1 MASFFW
7 SNMMKKGGGGEKDGG
22 KLSSS
27 RSSTPRVG
35 KAVSAENASKDI
47 SESRDMYRNHRE
59 QTLKDYQIMIEYK
72 HLKQHVPPGVYVLPS
87 FENMR
92 KWCGVI
98 FLRAGFWK
106 TGVFRFSIEMPPNY
120 PGDGARPTI
129 KFLNQ
134 VFHPLVDYRTGEV
147 DLATRFPNWVGGEH
161 YVLFCLKYLKQ
172 MFYLPQA
179 SNGDGKFILQ
189 MITEGRTK
197 NDEATRLW
205 LTEKKRFM
213 EMHLQRMM
221 ETRVFYQWLKKF
233 YISRHPHH
241 HHERTCRRNPLSR
254 YNVHERRKQCK
265 NGPDFENLIR
275 SNRKKN
281 ATTSMPTV
289 QVDHTTYS
297 QIDRRSNVVWN
308 PIKKKRK
315 RGREVLRELDG
326 LENMSLETPPKRLR
340 KRRFYG
346 DEKSTQ
352 LMQTPLSRFIS
363 QCSEKAR
370 RKEGRCS
377 TNQLSQ

>member
-1 MASFFW
+1 MKASVQRFNFLKRAALLSVYIPIASFGTFFFSFVESAVLYIHIKGRDTMASFFW

-35 KAVSAENASKDI
+35 KAVSAEDASKDI

-213 EMHLQRMM
+213 EMAAESAQISTKSEILYSP
-221 ETRVFYQWLKKF
+221 EVDTSLKF
-233 YISRHPHH
+233 GIYTPA
-241 HHERTCRRNPLSR
+241 HEAIREHVLKTGSAHGFQHSSPS
-254 YNVHERRKQCK
+254 KQTK
-265 NGPDFENLIR
+265 
-275 SNRKKN
+275 
-281 ATTSMPTV
+281 PTV
-289 QVDHTTYS
+289 
-297 QIDRRSNVVWN
+297 
-308 PIKKKRK
+308 KK
-315 RGREVLRELDG
+315 
-326 LENMSLETPPKRLR
+326 TPPK
-340 KRRFYG
+340 KG
-346 DEKSTQ
+346 
-352 LMQTPLSRFIS
+352 
-363 QCSEKAR
+363 
-370 RKEGRCS
+370 
-377 TNQLSQ
+377 